1 MNKNNIIHTAPV
13 LNPNDNTE
21 ELRQNIRIAALKLLY
36 HNGYNA
42 VTLKNISEIVDLEL
56 SDISELYSSQVEI
69 LTDVIQWAIKFGN
82 TLGAELELITDPHVK
97 IEKYIIFHFAFLDSN
112 PAMATLLLADES
124 ISGSRRIESKLRQL
138 RSHRIGLL
146 KSILEDGKN
155 DSQWVS
161 DDAEQMT
168 LLILGYMRMKIAS
181 WKQSN
186 KQESLY
192 VYGKTAARFILEIL
206 ALKTRNN

>member
-1 MNKNNIIHTAPV
+1 MNENNMMHTKPIF
-13 LNPNDNTE
+13 NNNDNTE

-42 VTLKNISEIVDLEL
+42 VTLKNISEVVHLEL
-56 SDISELYSSQVEI
+56 SDISELYSSPVEI
-69 LTDVIQWAIKFGN
+69 LTDVIQWAIKFGD
-82 TLGAELELITDPHVK
+82 TLGSELESIADPHAK
-97 IEKYIIFHFAFLDSN
+97 IEKYIILHFAFLDSN
-112 PAMATLLLADES
+112 PEMATLLLADES
-124 ISGSRRIESKLRQL
+124 ISGSRRIQSKLRQL

-146 KSILEDGKN
+146 KSILEAGKN
-155 DSQWVS
+155 DSRWVS

-186 KQESLY
+186 KQDSLY
-192 VYGKTAARFILEIL
+192 VYGKIAARFILEIL
-206 ALKTRNN
+206 ASKTKNN